1 MLYFKET
8 SAPITDENKEL
19 MSNSKNAVAEDVLRF
34 VEEYCVP
41 CALSVV
47 KCDQDHD
54 RVGTLKSL
62 FKNNGN
68 LSSFSLI
75 FSNICFHSTSKCDS
89 PVLHNF

>member
-1 MLYFKET
+1 MEV
-8 SAPITDENKEL
+8 SVQVTDENQDL

-62 FKNNGN
+62 FKNKG
-68 LSSFSLI
+68 SSGS
-75 FSNICFHSTSKCDS
+75 
-89 PVLHNF
+89 V